1 MDDEISPRATLTTSN
16 SNATRD
22 SLSKLS
28 FPLTAPSLGRDDK
41 GGWMRDDREAWRDL
55 RDPSTALGM
64 TRKGGRDDKGDSP
77 FRKGTKGNV
86 LSFGANERTKESIHL
101 PQGPSLYGGDAT
113 DNLGKPQI
121 LRLH

>member
-1 MDDEISPRATLTTSN
+1 MLLFIFKPFVSLLRIDDYA
-16 SNATRD
+16 
-22 SLSKLS
+22 
-28 FPLTAPSLGRDDK
+28 
-41 GGWMRDDREAWRDL
+41 WDDRERDL
-55 RDPSTALGM
+55 STLVEM
-64 TRKGGRDDKGDSP
+64 TRKDGRDDKGDSP

>member
-1 MDDEISPRATLTTSN
+1 MERSLRSLDDA
-16 SNATRD
+16 
-22 SLSKLS
+22 
-28 FPLTAPSLGRDDK
+28 RDDNK
-41 GGWMRDDREAWRDL
+41 GARDDR
-55 RDPSTALGM
+55 
-64 TRKGGRDDKGDSP
+64 GDSP

>member
-1 MDDEISPRATLTTSN
+1 
-16 SNATRD
+16 
-22 SLSKLS
+22 
-28 FPLTAPSLGRDDK
+28 
-41 GGWMRDDREAWRDL
+41 
-55 RDPSTALGM
+55 M
-64 TRKGGRDDKGDSP
+64 TEGDSP

-121 LRLH
+121 IRLH

>member
-41 GGWMRDDREAWRDL
+41 GGA
-55 RDPSTALGM
+55 G
-64 TRKGGRDDKGDSP
+64 
-77 FRKGTKGNV
+77 
-86 LSFGANERTKESIHL
+86 
-101 PQGPSLYGGDAT
+101 
-113 DNLGKPQI
+113 
-121 LRLH
+121 